1 MAHSQ
6 SATVEQRFARAEFIA
21 ALGGLKMHSERHGD
35 VHTISLDGEL
45 DLVTHRDVE
54 RELRIVE
61 ETDATSIVL
70 DLSGVSFID
79 SSGIRML
86 LLARAR
92 TRDDGARLKLR
103 RPPARVFELLQVCG
117 VDRVLPFVD

>member
-6 SATVEQRFARAEFIA
+6 SATVEQFSRAELIA
-21 ALGGLKMHSERHGD
+21 ALGGLKMHSERRGD
-35 VHTISLDGEL
+35 VHTIALSGEL

-54 RELRIVE
+54 RELRLVE
-61 ETDATSIVL
+61 ETDAAAIVL

-92 TRDDGARLKLR
+92 TRDDGARLNFR
-103 RPPARVFELLQVCG
+103 RPPARVFEVLQVCG
-117 VDRVLPFVD
+117 IDRILPFVE

>member
-1 MAHSQ
+1 MANSQ
-6 SATVEQRFARAEFIA
+6 SAAVEQFSRAELIA
-21 ALGGLKMHSERHGD
+21 ALGGLKMHSERRGD
-35 VHTISLDGEL
+35 VHTIALSGEL

-54 RELRIVE
+54 RELRLVE
-61 ETDATSIVL
+61 ETDAAIVL

-92 TRDDGARLKLR
+92 TRDDGARLKFR
-103 RPPARVFELLQVCG
+103 RPPARVFEVLQVCG
-117 VDRVLPFVD
+117 IDRMLAFVE

>member
-6 SATVEQRFARAEFIA
+6 SATLQQVSRAELIA
-21 ALGGLKMHSERHGD
+21 ALGELRMRSERRGD
-35 VHTISLDGEL
+35 VHTITLDGEL

-61 ETDATSIVL
+61 ETDARSIVL

-92 TRDDGARLKLR
+92 TRDDGARLKYR

-117 VDRVLPFVD
+117 IDRVVPFVD